1 MAAKRQG
8 SVQIRQIAEA
18 LGVSVGTVSIVLNGR
33 GDVMRISKETQ
44 KRVRD
49 MANELSA
56 KHLCKKTQKRGA
68 REGGK
73 GDCSSVEQCIF

>member
-44 KRVRD
+44 KR
-49 MANELSA
+49 
-56 KHLCKKTQKRGA
+56 GA